1 MPPLLSAGANGRS
14 NDSTSIVPA
23 ESRTTSAAASCSRVG
38 RSTTC
43 TASPNSARTASA
55 SETLSY
61 PSTSADEEV
70 LPPVRGISRIKRP
83 VRQDPAADGQR
94 QNPLFRSSTVPF
106 ATFAGRFACP
116 RPSGRDGISPGRKAR
131 ATAVAT
137 LGRIIRSRSFSEMHP
152 WRSSSRT
159 SSTNSRRPGIS
170 TF

>member
-1 MPPLLSAGANGRS
+1 MRIPDPELTSTIVFGFASTHMRINASSSFGRANGRS

-83 VRQDPAADGQR
+83 VSRIRRPTANGR
-94 QNPLFRSSTVPF
+94 IPLFRSSTVPF
-106 ATFAGRFACP
+106 AATSQAVSACAGK
-116 RPSGRDGISPGRKAR
+116 RPSRSGRYF
-131 ATAVAT
+131 T
-137 LGRIIRSRSFSEMHP
+137 RS
-152 WRSSSRT
+152 
-159 SSTNSRRPGIS
+159 
-170 TF
+170 